1 MTLRVGGRLSAGS
14 CILLWTPWSGAS
26 LRVLVI
32 AALSTLGWATR
43 AVPIVFSVRDR
54 LLYLHVQISFSA
66 GMLQLCRCRKTLS
79 LLWSLMV
86 KTSYLPQVGGG
97 CHVFQESEPLAI
109 CFHFC
114 QALEGKVTSDLPVK
128 PGHLQSYPWYL
139 PDLALSFHPCSLCGC
154 N

>member
-66 GMLQLCRCRKTLS
+66 GMLPHLNYFGAS
-79 LLWSLMV
+79 LTCKMKLFYISSSM
-86 KTSYLPQVGGG
+86 
-97 CHVFQESEPLAI
+97 I
-109 CFHFC
+109 
-114 QALEGKVTSDLPVK
+114 
-128 PGHLQSYPWYL
+128 
-139 PDLALSFHPCSLCGC
+139 
-154 N
+154 